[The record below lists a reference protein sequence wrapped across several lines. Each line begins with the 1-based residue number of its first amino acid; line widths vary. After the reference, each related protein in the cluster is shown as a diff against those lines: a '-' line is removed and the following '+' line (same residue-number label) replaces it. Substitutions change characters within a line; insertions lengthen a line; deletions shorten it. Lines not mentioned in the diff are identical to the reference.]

1 MKRKLKLKRW
11 VKSTLIAIAAIG
23 VLVLS
28 AITLDKHYN
37 NAVEECVAGGNTR
50 VFCENTLR

>member
-1 MKRKLKLKRW
+1 MKRYKLKRW
-11 VKSTLIAIAAIG
+11 VKKTLLAIVVIG

-28 AITLDKHYN
+28 AIILDKHYN
-37 NAVEECVAGGNTR
+37 NAVEDCIAGGNTR

>member
-1 MKRKLKLKRW
+1 MKKFKLKRRFR
-11 VKSTLIAIAAIG
+11 KTLITILVIG

-28 AITLDKHYN
+28 AIILDKHYN
-37 NAVEECVAGGNTR
+37 NAVEQCIAGGNTR